1 MGARREFN
9 RRLDLDGKAQTG
21 AKEETLRDLQERKER
36 SGQRVKGTVFQTE
49 GTAGVRESG
58 SEGAHETRRAQIM
71 QDLKAKS
78 RILCFQLI
86 LFKPLSII
94 VSLIRSKN
102 LSVPE
107 LIRS

>member
-21 AKEETLRDLQERKER
+21 AKEETLSDVQERKER

-71 QDLKAKS
+71 QDLKVRAG
-78 RILCFQLI
+78 FYV
-86 LFKPLSII
+86 F
-94 VSLIRSKN
+94 N
-102 LSVPE
+102 
-107 LIRS
+107 